1 MFSKG
6 ELSMFLFSQA
16 YLFLYL
22 LLAIALVAKN
32 NSLII
37 AVLFLL
43 VLKLI
48 GIDSK
53 FFSLIQSKGINW
65 GVTIITIAVLVPI
78 ATGDIGFKDLSAT
91 FKSPYAWIALISG
104 IMVALLAKG
113 GVSLLAD
120 SPEITTALVL
130 GTILSVS
137 VFNGVAVGPLIG
149 AGIAYAAIK
158 VVEWI
163 T

>member
-1 MFSKG
+1 
-6 ELSMFLFSQA
+6 MFLFSQS

-37 AVLFLL
+37 AVIFLL
-43 VLKLI
+43 IMKLI

-53 FFSLIQSKGINW
+53 LFALIQSKGINW

>member
-1 MFSKG
+1 
-6 ELSMFLFSQA
+6 MFLFSQP

-22 LLAIALVAKN
+22 LLAIALIAKN

-37 AVLFLL
+37 AVIFLL

-48 GIDSK
+48 GVDSK
-53 FFSLIQSKGINW
+53 LFSLIQSKGINW

-78 ATGDIGFKDLSAT
+78 ATGDIGFKDLTAT

-158 VVEWI
+158 LVEWI